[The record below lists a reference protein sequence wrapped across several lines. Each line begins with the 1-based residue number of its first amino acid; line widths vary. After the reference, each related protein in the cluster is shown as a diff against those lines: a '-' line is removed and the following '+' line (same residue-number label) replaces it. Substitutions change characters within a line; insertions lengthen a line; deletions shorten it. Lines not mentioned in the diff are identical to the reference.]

1 MADPV
6 PMAAVQESVQA
17 FLYREA
23 RLLDAQKWNDWLDL
37 YCDDA
42 VFWVPA
48 VTMAGT
54 HTTDPESSLNFIYI
68 VGRTGLEARVF
79 RVASGGSLASNPLP
93 RTRHL
98 VTTVMIDG
106 DGPNEVRAFA
116 NVQTAAF
123 CEARGQQ
130 ILNSSYEYVL
140 RKHDGG
146 FQIAQKKILL
156 LEYVI
161 DGYFDFFTI

>member
-1 MADPV
+1 VADPIPV
-6 PMAAVQESVQA
+6 AAVQE

-23 RLLDAQKWNDWLDL
+23 RLLDAQKWNEWLDL

-48 VTMAGT
+48 VTMAGAYT
-54 HTTDPESSLNFIYI
+54 SDPEIALNFIYI
-68 VGRTGLEARVF
+68 VGRAGLEARVF

-98 VTTVMIDG
+98 VTTVMVD
-106 DGPNEVRAFA
+106 DSGPTEVRAFA

-130 ILNSSYEYVL
+130 ILNSSCEYIL
-140 RKHDGG
+140 RRHDGQ
-146 FQIAQKKILL
+146 FRIAQKKILL

>member
-1 MADPV
+1 VAEPAPV
-6 PMAAVQESVQA
+6 TAVQE
-17 FLYREA
+17 FLNREA
-23 RLLDAQKWNDWLDL
+23 RLLDAQKWNEWLDL
-37 YCDDA
+37 YCEDA

-48 VTMAGT
+48 VTMDGRP
-54 HTTDPESSLNFIYI
+54 TTDAENSLNFIYI
-68 VGRTGLEARVF
+68 AGRVGLEARAF

-98 VTTVMIDG
+98 IGNVMIDR
-106 DGPNEVRAFA
+106 DGPDELHAFA
-116 NVQTAAF
+116 NAQTVAF

-130 ILNSSYEYVL
+130 ILTSSYEYIL
-140 RKHDGG
+140 RKQDGRLR
-146 FQIAQKKILL
+146 IARKKILL

>member
-1 MADPV
+1 VAEAV
-6 PMAAVQESVQA
+6 PTAAVAE

-23 RLLDAQKWNDWLDL
+23 RLLDAQKWAEWLEL

-48 VTMAGT
+48 VTMDGR
-54 HTTDPESSLNFIYI
+54 HTTDAENSLNFIYI
-68 VGRTGLEARVF
+68 AGRVGLEARAF

-98 VTTVMIDG
+98 ITGVTIDE
-106 DGPNEVRAFA
+106 DTTDAVRAFA
-116 NVQTAAF
+116 NAQSVAF

-130 ILNSSYEYVL
+130 ILTSSYEYVL
-140 RKHDGG
+140 RKHHGG
-146 FQIAQKKILL
+146 LRIAQKKILL

>member
-1 MADPV
+1 VADTVPV
-6 PMAAVQESVQA
+6 AAVEQ

-23 RLLDAQKWNDWLDL
+23 RLLDAQKWNEWLDL

-48 VTMAGT
+48 VTMAGR
-54 HTTDPESSLNFIYI
+54 HTADAENSLNFIYI
-68 VGRTGLEARVF
+68 AGRVGLEARAF

-98 VTTVMIDG
+98 ITGVMIDAEAP
-106 DGPNEVRAFA
+106 DEIRASA
-116 NVQTAAF
+116 NAQSVAF

-130 ILNSSYEYVL
+130 ILTSAYEYVL
-140 RKHDGG
+140 RRHNGG
-146 FQIAQKKILL
+146 LRIAQKKILL

>member
-6 PMAAVQESVQA
+6 ALAAVQE
-17 FLYREA
+17 FIHREA
-23 RLLDAQKWNDWLDL
+23 RLLDAQQWDRWLDL
-37 YCDDA
+37 YSADA

-48 VTMAGT
+48 VTMSGQ
-54 HTTDPESSLNFIYI
+54 HTTDAENSLNFIYI
-68 VGRTGLEARVF
+68 AGRAGLEARAF

-98 VTTVMIDG
+98 ISGVMIDQ
-106 DGPNEVRAFA
+106 DGAGETRAFA
-116 NVQTAAF
+116 NAQAVAF

-130 ILNSSYEYVL
+130 ILTSSYEYVL
-140 RKHDGG
+140 RKQDGG
-146 FQIAQKKILL
+146 FRIAQKKILL

>member
-1 MADPV
+1 MAEASSI
-6 PMAAVQESVQA
+6 AAVEQ

-23 RLLDAQKWNDWLDL
+23 RLLDAQKWPEWLDL

-48 VTMAGT
+48 VTMAGR
-54 HTTDPESSLNFIYI
+54 HTTDAEQSLNFIYI
-68 VGRTGLEARVF
+68 AGRVGLEARAL

-98 VTTVMIDG
+98 ITGVTVDEDTPQQVQ
-106 DGPNEVRAFA
+106 AYA
-116 NVQTAAF
+116 NAQSVAF

-130 ILNSSYEYVL
+130 ILTSSYEYIL
-140 RKHDGG
+140 RKQNGG
-146 FQIAQKKILL
+146 FRIAQKKILL

>member
-1 MADPV
+1 VSEPAALP
-6 PMAAVQESVQA
+6 AVQD
-17 FLYREA
+17 LIYREA
-23 RLLDAQKWNDWLDL
+23 RLLDARNWAGWLDL

-48 VTMAGT
+48 ITMTGDYT
-54 HTTDPESSLNFIYI
+54 SDPQTSLNFMYI
-68 VGRTGLEARVF
+68 AGRAGLEARAY
-79 RVASGGSLASNPLP
+79 RVESGGSLASNPLP

-98 VTTVMIDG
+98 VTTVMVDE
-106 DGPNEVRAFA
+106 DGPQNVRAFA
-116 NVQTAAF
+116 NAQVVAF

-130 ILNSSYEYVL
+130 MLSSSYEYML
-140 RKHDGG
+140 RRQNGKL
-146 FQIAQKKILL
+146 QIAQKKILL

>member
-1 MADPV
+1 MAEPT
-6 PMAAVQESVQA
+6 PTAAVEQ

-23 RLLDAQKWNDWLDL
+23 RLLDAQKWNEWLDL
-37 YCDDA
+37 YSPDA

-48 VTMAGT
+48 VTMDGT
-54 HTTDPESSLNFIYI
+54 HTSDPETSLNFIYI
-68 VGRTGLEARVF
+68 AGRAGLEARAF

-98 VTTVMIDG
+98 VTGVMIDE
-106 DGPNEVRAFA
+106 DGPDAVKAFA
-116 NVQTAAF
+116 NIQSVAF
-123 CEARGQQ
+123 CEARSQQ
-130 ILNSSYEYVL
+130 ILTSSCEYVL
-140 RKHDGG
+140 RKQDGG
-146 FQIAQKKILL
+146 FRIAQKKVML

>member
-1 MADPV
+1 MIDLATT
-6 PMAAVQESVQA
+6 AAVQE

-23 RLLDAQKWNDWLDL
+23 RLLDAKNWDAWLDL
-37 YCDDA
+37 FTDDA

-48 VTMAGT
+48 VTMTGE
-54 HTTDPESSLNFIYI
+54 HTTDAENSLNFIYI
-68 VGRTGLEARVF
+68 AGRAGLEARAF
-79 RVASGGSLASNPLP
+79 RVATGSSLASNPLP

-98 VTTVMIDG
+98 VATVMVDA
-106 DGPNEVRAFA
+106 DGPDELRAFA
-116 NVQTAAF
+116 NAQTVAF

-130 ILNSSYEYVL
+130 ILTSSYEYAL
-140 RKHDGG
+140 RRQDGT
-146 FQIAQKKILL
+146 FRIAQKKILL

>member
-1 MADPV
+1 VASSVPV
-6 PMAAVQESVQA
+6 AAVQA
-17 FLYREA
+17 LLNREA
-23 RLLDAQKWNDWLDL
+23 RLLDARNWKEWLEL
-37 YCDDA
+37 YCEDA

-48 VTMAGT
+48 VSMTGE
-54 HTTDPESSLNFIYI
+54 HTADAENSLNFIYI
-68 VGRTGLEARVF
+68 AGRVGLEARAL

-98 VTTVMIDG
+98 VGTVMIDA
-106 DGPNEVRAFA
+106 DGPDELRAFA
-116 NVQTAAF
+116 NAQAVAF

-130 ILNSSYEYVL
+130 ILTSSYEYVL
-140 RKHDGG
+140 RKRNGG
-146 FQIAQKKILL
+146 LRIAQKKILL

>member
-1 MADPV
+1 MTDAV
-6 PMAAVQESVQA
+6 PLSAVQDV
-17 FLYREA
+17 FYREA
-23 RLLDAQKWNDWLDL
+23 RLLDVQKWTEWLDL

-48 VTMAGT
+48 VTMTGEYT
-54 HTTDPESSLNFIYI
+54 SDPENSLNFIYI
-68 VGRTGLEARVF
+68 AGRAGLEARAF
-79 RVASGGSLASNPLP
+79 RVKSGGSLASNPLP

-98 VTTVMIDG
+98 VTGVMIDEDAPG
-106 DGPNEVRAFA
+106 EVRASA
-116 NVQTAAF
+116 NVQAVAF

-130 ILNSSYEYVL
+130 ILTSTYEFIL
-140 RKHDGG
+140 RKQDGKLR
-146 FQIAQKKILL
+146 IAQKKILL

>member
-1 MADPV
+1 MADRV
-6 PMAAVQESVQA
+6 PTAAVEEL
-17 FLYREA
+17 LYREA
-23 RLLDAQKWNDWLDL
+23 RLLDAQKWDEWLDL

-54 HTTDPESSLNFIYI
+54 HTTEAEQSLNFIYI
-68 VGRTGLEARVF
+68 DGRVGLQARAF

-98 VTTVMIDG
+98 ISGVMVDA
-106 DGPNEVRAFA
+106 DGPDELRAFA
-116 NVQTAAF
+116 NAQAVAF

-130 ILNSSYEYVL
+130 ILTSSYEYIL
-140 RKHDGG
+140 RKQDGG
-146 FQIAQKKILL
+146 LRIAQKKILL
-156 LEYVI
+156 LEYVV
-161 DGYFDFFTI
+161 DGYFDFYTI

>member
-1 MADPV
+1 MAETVLLP
-6 PMAAVQESVQA
+6 AVQE

-23 RLLDAQKWNDWLDL
+23 RLLDAQKWAEWLEL
-37 YCDDA
+37 YCEDA

-48 VTMAGT
+48 VTMEGR
-54 HTTDPESSLNFIYI
+54 HTTDAENSLNFIYI
-68 VGRTGLEARVF
+68 AGRVGLEARAF

-98 VTTVMIDG
+98 ISSVMIDE
-106 DGPNEVRAFA
+106 DKPDELRAFA
-116 NVQTAAF
+116 NAQSVAF

-130 ILNSSYEYVL
+130 ILTSSYEYVL
-140 RKHDGG
+140 RRQNGN
-146 FQIAQKKILL
+146 FRIAQKKILL

>member
-1 MADPV
+1 VVEAV
-6 PMAAVQESVQA
+6 PIPAVEQ
-17 FLYREA
+17 FIYREA
-23 RLLDAQKWNDWLDL
+23 RLLDAQKWAEWLDL

-48 VTMAGT
+48 VTMSGQYTANA
-54 HTTDPESSLNFIYI
+54 ENSLNFIYI
-68 VGRTGLEARVF
+68 DSRVGLEARAF

-98 VTTVMIDG
+98 ITGITIDE
-106 DGPNEVRAFA
+106 DMPEEVRAFA
-116 NVQTAAF
+116 NAQSVAF

-130 ILNSSYEYVL
+130 ILTSSYEYIL
-140 RKHDGG
+140 RKENGG
-146 FQIAQKKILL
+146 FRIAQKKILL

>member
-1 MADPV
+1 LSELATNL
-6 PMAAVQESVQA
+6 AVQE

-23 RLLDAQKWNDWLDL
+23 RLLDARRWDDWLAL
-37 YCDDA
+37 YSEDA

-48 VTMAGT
+48 VTMAGM
-54 HTTDPESSLNFIYI
+54 HTTEAENSLNFIYI
-68 VGRTGLEARVF
+68 AGRAGLEARAF

-98 VTTVMIDG
+98 VGTVMIDA
-106 DGPNEVRAFA
+106 DGPHEVRAFA
-116 NVQTAAF
+116 NAQTVAF

-130 ILNSSYEYVL
+130 ILTSSYEYVL
-140 RKHDGG
+140 RRQDGA
-146 FQIAQKKILL
+146 FSIAQKKILL